1 MHGLIKVLLFPIR
14 ILMYILIMIYTLFV
28 APILFIVFL
37 IIAIL
42 LYSVFGDDFEVWD
55 VPKLPFTFVAQLYD
69 KITKTD
75 KGRKWLYDGT
85 KLF

>member
-55 VPKLPFTFVAQLYD
+55 VPKIPFTVRMKESL
-69 KITKTD
+69 
-75 KGRKWLYDGT
+75 GT
-85 KLF
+85 LVPR